1 MEKAVAEMLR
11 FNATWNNKFRL
22 NVLCCIW
29 LFFKYLINNRLIVS
43 YLEEKRNL
51 NQIYN
56 RRPLPLKILVY
67 PRNYSLTQ
75 HFLDSKILLDLD
87 KRIFDSIHRND
98 GKKNHKYMWYFKN
111 IMYLIITFANFN
123 LQIIF
128 SRTYKHKL
136 AVYGAQ
142 KLVLM

>member
-11 FNATWNNKFRL
+11 FNATWSNKFRL
-22 NVLCCIW
+22 IVLCCIW
-29 LFFKYLINNRLIVS
+29 LFFKYLINNRFIAS

-67 PRNYSLTQ
+67 PRNYSKE

-87 KRIFDSIHRND
+87 KRIFDSIHMND
-98 GKKNHKYMWYFKN
+98 GKKNHKYIWYFKN

>member
-1 MEKAVAEMLR
+1 MVRKTYVLLVRYVTPCRIFREIRIPQEGWRKLR
-11 FNATWNNKFRL
+11 FNATWSNKFRL
-22 NVLCCIW
+22 IVLCCIW

-67 PRNYSLTQ
+67 PRNYSKE

-87 KRIFDSIHRND
+87 KRIFDSIHMND
-98 GKKNHKYMWYFKN
+98 GKKNHKYM
-111 IMYLIITFANFN
+111 
-123 LQIIF
+123 
-128 SRTYKHKL
+128 
-136 AVYGAQ
+136 
-142 KLVLM
+142 